1 MIALL
6 TLGILAVA
14 LIPVVLSRANG
25 PDLPP
30 PECSEEEAQRI
41 RAAYGTSYK
50 EKE

>member
-25 PDLPP
+25 PDLPV
-30 PECSEEEAQRI
+30 PECTEEEAQKI
-41 RAAYGTSYK
+41 RAAYGV
-50 EKE
+50 EKMK